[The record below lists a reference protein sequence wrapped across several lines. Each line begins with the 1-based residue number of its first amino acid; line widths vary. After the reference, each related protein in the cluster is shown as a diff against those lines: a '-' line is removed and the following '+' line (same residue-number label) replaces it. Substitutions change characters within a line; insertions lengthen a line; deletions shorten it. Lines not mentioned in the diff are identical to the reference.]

1 MEHGELINVPA
12 IVITIV
18 GVLLI
23 VTILGLLYW
32 CHFAFCKRQRRRAH
46 QNIQSTTNIT
56 TQQQQQQQ
64 QQQLL
69 EQQQQQTPE
78 LSVSSPPPHPN
89 ALQQLP
95 HPNAPHRRIKAWSC
109 NHQYNDPPQYSILNK
124 TNQSNDESME
134 IFGKSKTR
142 NALNST
148 LVIDERLL
156 IIDIN
161 RSGLPARMF
170 LP

>member
-1 MEHGELINVPA
+1 MFRHSRYYRWCSSYCYYLRAPLLVPRC
-12 IVITIV
+12 
-18 GVLLI
+18 
-23 VTILGLLYW
+23 IL
-32 CHFAFCKRQRRRAH
+32 Q
-46 QNIQSTTNIT
+46 TTT
-56 TQQQQQQQ
+56 TSCSPKYSVYQQQ

-109 NHQYNDPPQYSILNK
+109 NHQYNDPLQYSILNK

-134 IFGKSKTR
+134 LFGKSKTR

-148 LVIDERLL
+148 LVIDER
-156 IIDIN
+156 
-161 RSGLPARMF
+161 
-170 LP
+170 

>member
-32 CHFAFCKRQRRRAH
+32 CHVAFCRRQRRRAH
-46 QNIQSTTNIT
+46 QNIQSTRNIT

-95 HPNAPHRRIKAWSC
+95 HPGAVQQLPHPNAPHRRIKAWSC

-134 IFGKSKTR
+134 LFGKSKTR

-156 IIDIN
+156 ILFGQV
-161 RSGLPARMF
+161 S
-170 LP
+170 